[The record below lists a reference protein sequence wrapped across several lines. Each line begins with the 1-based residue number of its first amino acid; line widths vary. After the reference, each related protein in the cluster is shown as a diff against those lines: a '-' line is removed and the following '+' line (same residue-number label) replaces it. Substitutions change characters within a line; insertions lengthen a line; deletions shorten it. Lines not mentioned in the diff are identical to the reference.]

1 MKLSPDMSRWQFR
14 KNHRKHAASVDKIY
28 ISYLQSLLQY
38 NDIMYDSRFAFEHNT
53 TFPIKLEHP
62 LNLERYSE
70 DPKCDI
76 QSQQKVCNVGDTDI
90 PSAIG
95 LHTGHHAV
103 ASTTELGAG
112 SSSVLVEAVPNQ
124 GASVECEGVVATR
137 DNRDGRQCQLC
148 NRVFSSR
155 NLLFQHLR
163 DVHGELPRTGVDD
176 RAHRRR
182 WKMRARKRAGVG
194 ANVGRGGSRA
204 EKRSVASRGGSTDA
218 KVDAVR
224 AAEVQALVEESE
236 KTCIF
241 CEDCTVGKEVRR
253 LSCGHVFHASC
264 SKGIEEWFRCCRS
277 TLGMSPKCPRCNADV
292 DSAVR

>member
-103 ASTTELGAG
+103 VSTPERGVDALQPKSVPSG
-112 SSSVLVEAVPNQ
+112 SSEIPRCKTDPL
-124 GASVECEGVVATR
+124 
-137 DNRDGRQCQLC
+137 QCQVCRLRF
-148 NRVFSSR
+148 NSR
-155 NLLFQHLR
+155 NALFDHLSR
-163 DVHGELPRTGVDD
+163 DCLKDGFARKGQDD
-176 RAHRRR
+176 KDHRRR
-182 WKMRARKRAGVG
+182 WRARTR
-194 ANVGRGGSRA
+194 NRRRLGRGGSTA
-204 EKRSVASRGGSTDA
+204 ELSSSSAQPSGS
-218 KVDAVR
+218 
-224 AAEVQALVEESE
+224 
-236 KTCIF
+236 
-241 CEDCTVGKEVRR
+241 
-253 LSCGHVFHASC
+253 SCGVSRTMEPQSMIGRKVRYTC
-264 SKGIEEWFRCCRS
+264 SFGFPSGVRDDVQDVVILDTFVSQGRRCWKIRNEVGRVW
-277 TLGMSPKCPRCNADV
+277 LV
-292 DSAVR
+292 DSTMLEI

>member
-1 MKLSPDMSRWQFR
+1 M
-14 KNHRKHAASVDKIY
+14 ASEKTSCETRAGFDIEDVD
-28 ISYLQSLLQY
+28 YLQTQLDAHGL
-38 NDIMYDSRFAFEHNT
+38 MYLSFSEYR
-53 TFPIKLEHP
+53 KLDNNP

-70 DPKCDI
+70 DMNINEHVVDSSESRPI
-76 QSQQKVCNVGDTDI
+76 AQHS
-90 PSAIG
+90 
-95 LHTGHHAV
+95 GHHAV

-182 WKMRARKRAGVG
+182 WKMRARKRAI
-194 ANVGRGGSRA
+194 
-204 EKRSVASRGGSTDA
+204 ASRGGSMDA
-218 KVDAVR
+218 KVDTVR
-224 AAEVQALVEESE
+224 AAQVRASGGDLQVVEESE
-236 KTCIF
+236 KTCIV
-241 CEDCTVGKEVRR
+241 CNRDYTVGKDARR
-253 LSCGHVFHASC
+253 LPCGHAFHASC
-264 SKGIEEWFRCCRS
+264 IDKWLRICRDRCFD
-277 TLGMSPKCPRCNADV
+277 PRCPICDAMV
-292 DSAVR
+292 DRPE

>member
-1 MKLSPDMSRWQFR
+1 MQLTSRWQA
-14 KNHRKHAASVDKIY
+14 RKHHAKLVQGLTSKYVD
-28 ISYLQSLLQY
+28 YLQTQLDAHGL
-38 NDIMYDSRFAFEHNT
+38 MYLSFSEYR
-53 TFPIKLEHP
+53 KLDNNP

-70 DPKCDI
+70 DMNINEHVVDSSESRPI
-76 QSQQKVCNVGDTDI
+76 AQHS
-90 PSAIG
+90 
-95 LHTGHHAV
+95 GHHAV

-204 EKRSVASRGGSTDA
+204 EKTSISRGGSQTKAD
-218 KVDAVR
+218 
-224 AAEVQALVEESE
+224 EVSKKICEASE
-236 KTCIF
+236 KTCEI
-241 CEDCTVGKEVRR
+241 CGSGYIVRKEGRR
-253 LSCGHVFHASC
+253 LPCGHVFHTSC
-264 SKGIEEWFRCCRS
+264 IEEWFRRCRS
-277 TLGMSPKCPRCNADV
+277 TLGMSPLCPNCNAEV
-292 DSAVR
+292 DRPE